1 MSKHESIVRVGVD
14 LGQTVVQ
21 VHAVD
26 DAGTV
31 IVAKQLQRT
40 ALIRWCERLPARC
53 LVAFEACSAA
63 HHLAR
68 ELSTAGLVP
77 KLIAPALVS
86 PYRMSGATGK
96 NDATDAEAICEAASR
111 PQMRFVPPKSPEQQ
125 AWLTVHRLRDGYM
138 KDRTACMN
146 RARGILFEFGVS
158 LPVTPDRFH
167 ALLLEALAAHLK
179 ELPAVAR
186 AGLRRCCT
194 HLREVQRQVAWCD
207 QQIAKHVLTDANAKR
222 AMQVRG
228 VGPVGASALAA
239 SLGDLTQF
247 GNGRQFSS
255 WLGLVPRQHSSGGKQ
270 RLGRI
275 TKRGDA
281 YLRRLL
287 VIGAR
292 SALAV
297 APRHDDPVS
306 VWALQLQGRVGWP
319 KACVAL
325 ANRNAR
331 TLWRTL
337 TKAEAV
343 A

>member
-1 MSKHESIVRVGVD
+1 M
-14 LGQTVVQ
+14 
-21 VHAVD
+21 A
-26 DAGTV
+26 
-31 IVAKQLQRT
+31 
-40 ALIRWCERLPARC
+40 
-53 LVAFEACSAA
+53 
-63 HHLAR
+63 
-68 ELSTAGLVP
+68 
-77 KLIAPALVS
+77 
-86 PYRMSGATGK
+86 GATGK
-96 NDATDAEAICEAASR
+96 NDAADAEAICEAASR
-111 PQMRFVPPKSPEQQ
+111 PQMRFVQAKLPEQQ
-125 AWLTVHRLRDGYM
+125 AWLAVHRLRDGYM

-158 LPVTPDRFH
+158 LPVSADRFH
-167 ALLLEALAAHLK
+167 VLLLEALAAHRK
-179 ELPAVAR
+179 ELPAIAR
-186 AGLRRCCT
+186 AGLRRCST

-207 QQIAKHVLTDANAKR
+207 QQIAKHVRVDANAIR

-275 TKRGDA
+275 TKRGDP

-297 APRHDDPVS
+297 ASRHDDAVS
-306 VWALQLQGRVGWP
+306 IWALQLQGRVGWP

-325 ANRNAR
+325 ANKNAR

-337 TKAEAV
+337 AKTGEERDGE
-343 A
+343 